1 MWRPFLIQSQL
12 TPAGREKG
20 LGEYF
25 REEILKL
32 LLALALFVLVP
43 RAARS
48 DDNLVPLA
56 RPGPWSGVSELIG
69 YAGRIWFV
77 NSVKFLDHNSAD
89 VYSYDPVSWRRK
101 QRIGHRKAMV
111 DIPGGAFLMGS
122 DDGEPAERPIHRVVL
137 SAFSIDR
144 FETTNA
150 EFGAF
155 VSATGYVTDSERS
168 GVGWD
173 WDGKWREIKGAGW
186 RRPHGPA
193 SSILELER
201 HPVVQVSWNDAQAY
215 CRWRGKRL
223 PTEAEWERAA
233 RGSGD
238 RTYPW
243 GNEPP
248 RYGTRYRASYG
259 SDKCCRADA
268 GDGYFFTAPVGSFPL
283 GRSPFGV
290 EDLAGNVWEWVQ
302 DWFDPGFYRQSPAAS
317 PVNNTMGERRVI
329 RGGGWGNNPS
339 GLRSTLRHANPPE
352 IGLSMVGFR
361 CAR

>member
-1 MWRPFLIQSQL
+1 MRKVRGEES
-12 TPAGREKG
+12 GEGG
-20 LGEYF
+20 L
-25 REEILKL
+25 LKL

-43 RAARS
+43 RAAHA

-56 RPGPWSGVSELIG
+56 RPWPWSGVSELIG
-69 YAGRIWFV
+69 HASLDRTDYPAWFKGDLV
-77 NSVKFLDHNSAD
+77 GALTASTGERFG
-89 VYSYDPVSWRRK
+89 YDALSWQSWQKKRLTG
-101 QRIGHRKAMV
+101 QREAMV
-111 DIPGGAFLMGS
+111 DIPRGPFLMGS
-122 DDGEPAERPIHRVVL
+122 DHGEPAERPVHRVVL

-150 EFGAF
+150 EFAAF

-173 WDGKWREIKGAGW
+173 WGGKWREIKGANW
-186 RRPHGPA
+186 RHPHGPA
-193 SSILELER
+193 SSIQGLER

-243 GNEPP
+243 GNELP
-248 RYGTRYRASYG
+248 RDGTCYRASYG
-259 SDKCCRADA
+259 SDECCRPNT

-290 EDLAGNVWEWVQ
+290 EDLAGNVWEWVE
-302 DWFDPGFYRQSPAAS
+302 DWFDPEFYRRSPS
-317 PVNNTMGERRVI
+317 TNPVNSTVRDRKVI
-329 RGGGWGNNPS
+329 RGGGWGNNPF
-339 GLRSTLRHANPPE
+339 GLRSTLRHANPPGM
-352 IGLSMVGFR
+352 GLSMVGYR